1 MRNFTNL
8 FSLSKTLRFELKPQ
22 GKTEKYIN
30 ERGLINEDEVRAE
43 DYCSVKGIIDEYHKY
58 FIEKSLSELALDKDL
73 LEEYFSLFGQ
83 KRNDDTRIGEIEK
96 LLQKQISDYFLSQP
110 DCKGEN
116 AKLFSKNLITELIP
130 NYEKDANKL
139 EVVNKFNKFTT
150 YFKGLNKNRKN
161 IYEGEGKKGSIAF
174 RLISE
179 NLKRFAYNIVRFNKI
194 KDFLCDEIELIN
206 QSYQKEI
213 NEKWGIDDISQIFQ
227 ISFFNNLLTQS
238 SIDLFNA
245 ILGAKV
251 SETEHSQGLN
261 QYINLYNQKN
271 KVKLPTIDV
280 LYKQILSEK
289 ESLSWLPDKFNSDI
303 EALST
308 LEKYC
313 EELTTNNAIQK
324 LKDILNYISEFER
337 DKIYVSSKNLNQLS
351 NQALGNWSII
361 SNLFPNNKSQSISI
375 AEIDKAIDQYNNSLD
390 DDAFTLSSILDYYST
405 LNEPFEKYFKCYDNA
420 KQLFDNTQNSDNIF
434 NYEENTFIVRELADS
449 IQRIK
454 HIAVTLLGSGKE
466 SSVDD
471 LFYGSLIP
479 IVDFLNV
486 FTKIYDKLR
495 NRISKKPYSTD
506 KIKLNF
512 GSPTLLDGWD
522 KNKEPE
528 NLSVILRKD
537 GKYFLGIMANNKN
550 DKKSFAKNNLPNDGE
565 CYEKVVYKQIS
576 TSAGIGGF
584 IRKCFGVTQNLGWNC
599 PKECLNQKNKIIIT
613 DSEVNG
619 NLKELIDCQKDFFGT
634 YEKDGIRYQDF
645 YNFKFKESDE
655 YSSLTEFYTD
665 VKQQAYKIVF
675 QNISAS
681 YIDKLVEDGKLY
693 LFEIYNKDFSA
704 KSRGTKNLHTMY
716 WEALFSEENQKELVY
731 KLSGGAEVFYRKAS
745 IKVDKHKPT
754 HPKNKP
760 IKLRSDES
768 KSKTFVYDIQ
778 KDRRYTQDKFL
789 FHVPISI
796 NFKVNG
802 KTNINSKVIEFIKS
816 NGVKHVIGIDRGERN
831 LLYASVI
838 DLNGNIVE
846 QFSLNEISS
855 NIPLSDEPHIVD
867 YHKGL
872 VKLEKERNES
882 RKNWGIPQKIKD
894 LKNGYMSHVIHKLA
908 NMMVEYS
915 AILVLENLNYG
926 FKNSRAKVDYQVYQK
941 FEQKLIDKLNY
952 LVNKKAKTGELC
964 NLYNAL
970 QLAPKIDISKVGQ
983 QCGFVFYVPA
993 AYTSNIDPMTG
1004 FVNLFDTK
1012 YTNKDNAKAFFSK
1025 FKSIYQLPNGDYAFE
1040 VDNYSAFNSR
1050 CNDTRQNWVIS
1061 SYGDRIER
1069 IKDKNTSH
1077 WQSRTINLTTEYD
1090 KLFERMDKI
1099 NLKDAILAKDDA
1111 KFFNSLLYLF
1121 KLTVQLRNSDENN
1134 DYIISP
1140 IANNNGIH
1148 FDSRKCGDKYPIDA
1162 DANGAYNIARKGLM
1176 LIQRYKDASADK
1188 DGKYKVEPIK
1198 FIDWLTYSQLIDK

>member
-1 MRNFTNL
+1 MKKFTNL

-22 GKTEKYIN
+22 GKTLEFIN
-30 ERGLINEDEVRAE
+30 KRGLINEDETRAV
-43 DYCSVKGIIDEYHKY
+43 DYCFVKSIIDDYHKY
-58 FIEKSLSELALDKDL
+58 FIEKTLSGLILDKDL

-83 KRNDDTRIGEIEK
+83 KHNGNTRIEEIEK
-96 LLQKQISDYFLSQP
+96 LLQKQISDYFLSQD
-110 DCKGEN
+110 DCKGKK
-116 AKLFSKNLITELIP
+116 AKLFNKDLIVELIP
-130 NYEKDANKL
+130 KYEKDNEKL
-139 EVVNKFNKFTT
+139 AIVSKFNKFTT
-150 YFKGLNKNRKN
+150 YFKGLSENRKN
-161 IYEGEGKKGSIAF
+161 IYDGEGKKGSIAF

-179 NLKRFAYNIVRFNKI
+179 NLKRFAFDIIRFNKI
-194 KDFLCDEIELIN
+194 KDSLCDEIAQIN
-206 QSYQKEI
+206 QSFQKELNKKWSI
-213 NEKWGIDDISQIFQ
+213 NDICQIFQ

-245 ILGAKV
+245 ILGAKI
-251 SETEHSQGLN
+251 SETEHTQGLN

-271 KVKLPTIDV
+271 KAKLPTIDV

-289 ESLSWLPDKFNSDI
+289 ESLSWLPDKFDSDK
-303 EALST
+303 EAITSLETYCKGLSD
-308 LEKYC
+308 
-313 EELTTNNAIQK
+313 NNIVQK
-324 LKDILNYISEFER
+324 LKYILNYISEF
-337 DKIYVSSKNLNQLS
+337 DLNKIYVSSKNLNQLS
-351 NQALGNWSII
+351 NQALGNWSTIN
-361 SNLFPNNKSQSISI
+361 SLFPNNKSQSLSI
-375 AEIDKAIDQYNNSLD
+375 AEIDKAVDQYNNSLD
-390 DDAFTLSSILDYYST
+390 DKDMVISTILEYYS
-405 LNEPFEKYFKCYDNA
+405 NICEPFEKYFKCYDNA
-420 KQLFDNTQNSDNIF
+420 KHLFGNLKNSDNIF
-434 NYEENTFIVRELADS
+434 NDEENTFIIRELADS

-454 HIAVTLLGSGKE
+454 HLATTLLGSGKE

-479 IVDFLNV
+479 LVDYLNV

-506 KIKLNF
+506 KVKLNF

-522 KNKEPE
+522 KNNEHK
-528 NLSVILRKD
+528 NLSIILRKD

-550 DKKSFAKNNLPNDGE
+550 DKKSFAKKNLPNDGE

-576 TSAGIGGF
+576 TTTGIGGF

-599 PKECLNQKNKIIIT
+599 PKECLNHENKIIIK
-613 DSEVNG
+613 DSEVKG

-665 VKQQAYKIVF
+665 VEQQAYKIVF
-675 QNISAS
+675 QNISTS

-745 IKVDKHKPT
+745 IKADKHNPT

-789 FHVPISI
+789 FHVPILLNFRAPKI
-796 NFKVNG
+796 N
-802 KTNINSKVIEFIKS
+802 NIDSKAIEFIKS
-816 NGVKHVIGIDRGERN
+816 NGVKHIIGIDRGERN

-855 NIPLSDEPHIVD
+855 SIPSSNEPYIVD

-882 RKNWGIPQKIKD
+882 KKNWGIPQKIKD
-894 LKNGYMSHVIHKLA
+894 LKDGYMSHVIHKLA

-926 FKNSRAKVDYQVYQK
+926 FKNSRVKVDYQVYQK

-952 LVNKKAKTGELC
+952 FVNKKAKTGELC

-970 QLAPKIDISKVGQ
+970 QLAPKTDISKVGQ

-993 AYTSNIDPMTG
+993 AYTSNIDPTTG
-1004 FVNLFDTK
+1004 FVNLFNTK
-1012 YTNKDNAKAFFSK
+1012 YTNKDNATEFFSK

-1040 VDNYSAFNSR
+1040 VDDYSSFNSKSE
-1050 CNDTRQNWVIS
+1050 NTRQNWIIS
-1061 SYGDRIER
+1061 TYGDRIER
-1069 IKDKNTSH
+1069 FRDKNTSH
-1077 WQSRTINLTTEYD
+1077 WQSRTINLTAEYD
-1090 KLFERMDKI
+1090 KLFEGMDKT
-1099 NLKDAILAKDDA
+1099 NLKEAILAKNDA
-1111 KFFNSLLYLF
+1111 KFYNSLLYLF
-1121 KLTVQLRNSDENN
+1121 KLTVQLRNSDEHN

-1148 FDSRKCGDKYPIDA
+1148 FDSRKCGNQYPIDA

-1176 LIQRYKDASADK
+1176 LIQRYQDATADK
-1188 DGKYKVEPIK
+1188 DGKYKVDSIK
-1198 FIDWLTYSQLIDK
+1198 FVDWLTYTQLID